1 MLGQNEKSEKLQREG
16 QGAYRNKQFNS
27 AVELFSQAL
36 KIPNISPALQIQ
48 ILDNRAAAQEK
59 IGGAEILRAALVDAK
74 KMIQL
79 QKTNVNGY
87 LRAGKI
93 LQLQG
98 CDKLALDLY
107 KYGLKKIAPNDEVG
121 KKVSGW

>member
-59 IGGAEILRAALVDAK
+59 IGGAEILRAALADAK

-79 QKTNVNGY
+79 QKTNANGY
-87 LRAGKI
+87 LRTGKI

-121 KKVSGW
+121 KKVSEW